1 MSNNKIFILAGTYEQ
16 FKMFVHKLENEMFAE
31 GIPFRHQDF
40 IYLTLDSIRGQ
51 RNIWGYKVGTWQKR
65 DDLHKLYANIASTFS
80 SVENDFIEASL

>member
-1 MSNNKIFILAGTYEQ
+1 MNKIFILAGTYEQ

-51 RNIWGYKVGTWQKR
+51 RNISGYKVGTWR
-65 DDLHKLYANIASTFS
+65 DRSDIYQLNALMAS
-80 SVENDFIEASL
+80 VGIDFIEVEL